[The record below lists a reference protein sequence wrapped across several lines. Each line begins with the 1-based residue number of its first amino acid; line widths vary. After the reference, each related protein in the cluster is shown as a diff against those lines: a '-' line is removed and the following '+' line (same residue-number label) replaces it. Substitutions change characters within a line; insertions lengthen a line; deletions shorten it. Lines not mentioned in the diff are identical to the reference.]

1 VAISPTL
8 SDRRSSW
15 ARRVLVSLSE
25 LILPG
30 GAGLSIG
37 GPGRRMVFDGSKLG
51 DLVMKGGLESRL
63 KGVDLLSFDL
73 GVER

>member
-1 VAISPTL
+1 
-8 SDRRSSW
+8 
-15 ARRVLVSLSE
+15 LSE

-37 GPGRRMVFDGSKLG
+37 GPGRRMVLDGSKLA
-51 DLVMKGGLESRL
+51 DLVMKGGLEGRL
-63 KGVDLLSFDL
+63 KGVDLSSFCL